1 MQGSTANRRI
11 QFQHGQLMRIGGAH
25 DALSA
30 RLLAEAGFAAIWMS
44 GFGLAAAQFAFP
56 DVNLVTMTESVEAAR
71 RAAAA
76 AAAPLIV
83 DADNGF
89 GDSRNAA
96 RAVREYGQAG
106 VAGICL
112 EDNIFPKRCSLYP
125 GAPRELVPLPE
136 MCEKLESARR
146 TADPF
151 GMLLI
156 GRVES
161 LIAEL
166 GPEDAVTRANAYAE
180 AGADAILI
188 HSRTWAPLR
197 EIALS
202 RRVTK
207 PLVLVPTLFSD
218 VSLAEAEACGFAAVI
233 FANQLL
239 RATVHAARAMLGPL
253 LRAGALTDVDRFLC
267 PVSDVNRLVGVPAE
281 WDSAAGNPSKHP
293 TACGSGPSPAKA

>member
-1 MQGSTANRRI
+1 MQGPGVNRRV
-11 QFQHGQLMRIGGAH
+11 QFQPGRLMRIGGAH

-30 RLLAEAGFAAIWMS
+30 RLLAEAGFPAIWMS

-56 DVNLVTMTESVEAAR
+56 DINLVTMTESVEAAR
-71 RAAAA
+71 RAATASA
-76 AAAPLIV
+76 VPLIV

-89 GDSRNAA
+89 GDARNVA

-112 EDNIFPKRCSLYP
+112 EDNVFPKRCSLYP

-136 MCEKLESARR
+136 MCDKLESARR
-146 TADPF
+146 AAEPF

-161 LIAEL
+161 LIAGL
-166 GPEDAVTRANAYAE
+166 DSEDAVARANAYAE
-180 AGADAILI
+180 AGADAILV
-188 HSRTWAPLR
+188 HGRAFAPLR

-202 RRVTK
+202 RRVAK

-218 VSLAEAEACGFAAVI
+218 VSLAEVEACGFAAVI

-239 RATVHAARAMLGPL
+239 RATVHAAQAMLGPL
-253 LRAGALTDVDRFLC
+253 LRAAALTDVDRFLC
-267 PVSDVNRLVGVPAE
+267 PVLDVNRLVGVPAE
-281 WDSAAGNPSKHP
+281 WDAAAGNPPKPP
-293 TACGSGPSPAKA
+293 TACGSVPSPAKA

>member
-1 MQGSTANRRI
+1 MNRRI
-11 QFQHGQLMRIGGAH
+11 QFQQGRLMRIGGAH

-30 RLLAEAGFAAIWMS
+30 RLLAEAGFPAVWLS

-56 DVNLVTMTESVEAAR
+56 DINLITMTESVEAAR

-76 AAAPLIV
+76 VTVPVIV

-89 GDSRNAA
+89 GDARCAA

-106 VAGICL
+106 VAGVCI
-112 EDNIFPKRCSLYP
+112 EDNLFPKRCSLYAA
-125 GAPRELVPLPE
+125 APRELVPLPE
-136 MCEKLESARR
+136 MCEKLEAARR
-146 TADPF
+146 AADPF

-161 LIAEL
+161 LITGL
-166 GPEDAVTRANAYAE
+166 GPEDAVARATAYAE

-188 HSRTWAPLR
+188 HGRAFGPLR

-202 RRVTK
+202 RRVPR
-207 PLVLVPTLFSD
+207 PLVLVPTLFPE
-218 VSLAEAEACGFAAVI
+218 VSLAEVEACGFAAVI

-239 RATVHAARAMLGPL
+239 RAAVHAARAMLGPL
-253 LRAGALTDVDRFLC
+253 LRAGALADADRFLC
-267 PVSDVNRLVGVPAE
+267 SVADVNRLVGVPE
-281 WDSAAGNPSKHP
+281 GWDAAAGEPSKPASASDAARSP
-293 TACGSGPSPAKA
+293 TSD

>member
-1 MQGSTANRRI
+1 MNRRI
-11 QFQHGQLMRIGGAH
+11 QFHPGRLMRIGGAH

-30 RLLAEAGFAAIWMS
+30 RLLAEAGFPAIWMS

-56 DVNLVTMTESVEAAR
+56 DINLVTMTESVEAAR
-71 RAAAA
+71 RAATA

-89 GDSRNAA
+89 GDARNVA

-112 EDNIFPKRCSLYP
+112 EDNVFPKRCSLYP
-125 GAPRELVPLPE
+125 GAPRELVTPQE
-136 MCEKLESARR
+136 MCDKLESDRR
-146 TADPF
+146 AADPF

-161 LIAEL
+161 LIAGL
-166 GPEDAVTRANAYAE
+166 DPEDAVARANAYAE

-188 HSRTWAPLR
+188 HGRAWAPLR

-202 RRVTK
+202 RRVPK
-207 PLVLVPTLFSD
+207 PLVLVPTLFHD
-218 VSLAEAEACGFAAVI
+218 VSLAEVEACGFSAVI

-253 LRAGALTDVDRFLC
+253 LRAGALTDVDRFIC
-267 PVSDVNRLVGVPAE
+267 PVADINHLVGVPAE
-281 WDSAAGNPSKHP
+281 WDSAAGTASKPP
-293 TACGSGPSPAKA
+293 TARGPVPSRAKA